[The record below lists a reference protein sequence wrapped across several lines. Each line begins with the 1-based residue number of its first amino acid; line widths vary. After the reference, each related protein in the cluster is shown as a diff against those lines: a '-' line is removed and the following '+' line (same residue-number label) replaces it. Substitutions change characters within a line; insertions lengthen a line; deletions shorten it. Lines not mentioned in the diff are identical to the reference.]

1 MAINKR
7 AEPKKTKPNKANF
20 EPLNQTVRHFKDN
33 GVDLD
38 KYPMS
43 VGPLLRF
50 DSGKE
55 VFRDNGAANE
65 ILHREY
71 RKPFV
76 CPAPG
81 KV

>member
-1 MAINKR
+1 VLEKVKSRDNNIV
-7 AEPKKTKPNKANF
+7 T
-20 EPLNQTVRHFKDN
+20 LNRTVRHFVDN

-43 VGPLLRF
+43 MGPRLEF
-50 DSGKE
+50 DPDKE
-55 VFRDNGAANE
+55 VFTNSTAANE
-65 ILHREY
+65 MMNREY

-76 CPAPG
+76 CPAPN